1 VSTATAMAGAGAVL
15 RYPFCVRPCEAR
27 SDSVGDDM
35 TSLKPLASQTECGV
49 CGRPLIYAEESVVLR
64 CELCGRQESALIR
77 CPAGH
82 YVCDACH
89 GMAALEVLAQVAA
102 ATRSADPA
110 VILERVMA
118 HPAVPMHGP
127 EHHAIVPASIV
138 VAAANAGAAVP
149 GDALERVLE
158 RARKVPGGWCGFYG
172 ACGAA
177 IGLGIAVSVLTAAT
191 PVKGKE
197 RSLAMAATSF
207 ALSRM
212 LDDQP
217 RCCKRASR
225 VAIEAAVEFLSER
238 LGIRLDSPTETRC
251 SYSLRNAQCAR
262 LECRFFDAVA
272 FARLLE

>member
-1 VSTATAMAGAGAVL
+1 
-15 RYPFCVRPCEAR
+15 
-27 SDSVGDDM
+27 M

-64 CELCGRQESALIR
+64 CELCGRQEPALIR
-77 CPAGH
+77 CPVGH

-89 GMAALEVLAQVAA
+89 GMAALEVLAEVVAT
-102 ATRSADPA
+102 TRSADPA
-110 VILERVMA
+110 MILERVMA

-177 IGLGIAVSVLTAAT
+177 IGVGIAVSVLTAAT

-197 RSLAMAATSF
+197 RSLALAATSF

-212 LDDQP
+212 VDDQP